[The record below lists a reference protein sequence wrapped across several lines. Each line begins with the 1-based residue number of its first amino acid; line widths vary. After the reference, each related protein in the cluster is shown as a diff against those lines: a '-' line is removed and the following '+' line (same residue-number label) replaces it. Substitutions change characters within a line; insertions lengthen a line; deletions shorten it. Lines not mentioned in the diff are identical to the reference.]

1 MSDRMLAVIAGIL
14 ILMIVGGLIFRSL
27 PDSSSSESGSEVE
40 KEIAKAPKNISRVI
54 AKVRDCSQVGH
65 KTRLKGYIVNTG
77 NTTLSMVTVQSLWK
91 NSAGL
96 ILAQGLVYVVSR
108 ETPLEPGES
117 RDFEDVTE
125 ISNVRKCNVEPLE
138 WGI

>member
-1 MSDRMLAVIAGIL
+1 MSDRTLAVIAGIL
-14 ILMIVGGLIFRSL
+14 ILVIVGGLIFRSL
-27 PDSSSSESGSEVE
+27 PDSTSSKSGGETDKEVT
-40 KEIAKAPKNISRVI
+40 IAPKNISRVI

-65 KTRLKGYIVNTG
+65 KTHLTGHIVNTG

-96 ILAQGLVYVVSR
+96 ILAQGLIYVVSR
-108 ETPLEPGES
+108 ESPLEPGES

-125 ISNVRKCNVEPLE
+125 TSNVRKCNVEPLE

>member
-1 MSDRMLAVIAGIL
+1 MSDRTLAVIAGIL
-14 ILMIVGGLIFRSL
+14 ILIIVGGLIFRSL
-27 PDSSSSESGSEVE
+27 PDSSSTESD
-40 KEIAKAPKNISRVI
+40 KEIDEEVTIAPKNISRVI
-54 AKVRDCSQVGH
+54 AKVQDCSQVGH
-65 KTRLKGYIVNTG
+65 KTRLKGHVVNTG

-108 ETPLEPGES
+108 ENPLEPGER
-117 RDFEDVTE
+117 RDFQDVTE
-125 ISNVRKCNVEPLE
+125 ISNVRKCNVEPVE